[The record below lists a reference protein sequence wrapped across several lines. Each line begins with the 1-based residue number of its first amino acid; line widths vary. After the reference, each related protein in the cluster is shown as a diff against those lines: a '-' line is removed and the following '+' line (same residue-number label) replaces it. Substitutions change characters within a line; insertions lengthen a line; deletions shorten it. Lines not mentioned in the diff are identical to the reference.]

1 MMNTATPD
9 AAGIAH
15 AYLAVWNE
23 TDPLRRRRLLE
34 AGWQPDASYADPMA
48 QARGLDAI
56 DALVGAVQQRYPG
69 FRFHLKG
76 RADAHGDHLR
86 FGWTLGPAGAE
97 DLIEGSDFAQLDGG
111 KLRAVTGFL
120 DKVPA
125 GA

>member
-1 MMNTATPD
+1 MNTAALDT
-9 AAGIAH
+9 AGIAH
-15 AYLAVWNE
+15 DYIAVWNE

-34 AGWQPDASYADPMA
+34 AGWTADASYVDPMA

-69 FRFHLKG
+69 FRFKLKG
-76 RADAHGDHLR
+76 RADAHGDNLR
-86 FGWTLGPAGAE
+86 FAWTLGPSGAE

-125 GA
+125 GV

>member
-1 MMNTATPD
+1 MNTAALD
-9 AAGIAH
+9 ATGIADD
-15 AYLAVWNE
+15 YIAVWNE
-23 TDPLRRRRLLE
+23 TDPARRRRLLE
-34 AGWQPDASYADPMA
+34 AGWQPDASYVDPMA

-76 RADAHGDHLR
+76 QADAHGDNLR
-86 FGWTLGPAGAE
+86 FAWTLGPAGAE
-97 DLIEGSDFAQLDGG
+97 DLIEGSDFAQLDRG

>member
-1 MMNTATPD
+1 MNTAALD

-15 AYLAVWNE
+15 DYIAVWNE
-23 TDPLRRRRLLE
+23 TDPARRRRLLE
-34 AGWQPDASYADPMA
+34 AGWQADASYVDPMA

-69 FRFHLKG
+69 FRFRLKG
-76 RADAHGDHLR
+76 RADAHGEHLR
-86 FGWTLGPAGAE
+86 FAWTLGPSGAE

-111 KLRAVTGFL
+111 KLQAVTGFL

>member
-1 MMNTATPD
+1 MNTATLD

-15 AYLAVWNE
+15 GYIAVWNE

-34 AGWQPDASYADPMA
+34 AGWKPDASYVDPMA

-69 FRFHLKG
+69 FRFNLKG
-76 RADAHGDHLR
+76 QADAHGDNLR
-86 FGWTLGPAGAE
+86 FAWTLGPSGAE

-111 KLRAVTGFL
+111 KLHAVVGFL